1 MKHLI
6 KSILAGIMIGIG
18 ATAYLSSNNKIIGSI
33 LFSIGLFII
42 VTKELNL
49 FTGKVGY
56 IVNNNLSYMKEV
68 VITLVGNAIGTTLV
82 GLILRFTRIASVIVP
97 EAQRLCEIKL
107 NDNVLSI
114 FILSIFCGIL
124 MYLAVNG
131 YKEAKDNFAK
141 YAGVFLCVSVFIL
154 CGFEHCVANI
164 YYFTTANMWNI
175 KTFAYLGIMI
185 LGNSLGG
192 VMFPFSDK
200 LLKLFKQEKM
210 HS

>member
-18 ATAYLSSNNKIIGSI
+18 ATAYLSSSNKIIGSI

-56 IVNNNLSYMKEV
+56 IVNNNLSYIKEV
-68 VITLVGNAIGTTLV
+68 VITLIGNAIGTFLV
-82 GLILRFTRIASVIVP
+82 GFILRFTRISNVIVP
-97 EAQRLCEIKL
+97 EAQRLCGIKL
-107 NDNVLSI
+107 NDNILSI

-131 YKEAKDNFAK
+131 YKEAKDDFAK
-141 YAGVFLCVSVFIL
+141 YAGVFLAVSVFIL
-154 CGFEHCVANI
+154 SGFEHCVANI
-164 YYFTTANMWNI
+164 YYFTTANMWNLQS
-175 KTFAYLGIMI
+175 FAYLGIMI
-185 LGNSLGG
+185 IGNAIGG
-192 VMFPFSDK
+192 MFFPLSDK
-200 LLKLFKQEKM
+200 LLKLLK
-210 HS
+210 